1 MEKDPVVKEKFK
13 SIASEKLPFYLDKLE
28 TQVKKNGGY
37 FVRGKVNNF
46 QIKCFLLFIFAR
58 I

>member
-13 SIASEKLPFYLDKLE
+13 SIASEKLPLYLDKLE

-46 QIKCFLLFIFAR
+46 
-58 I
+58 